1 MPRPGK
7 KPVVTAVVEGPFWPS
22 AVEPPTGNA
31 LIVGTKWRE
40 WRPNS
45 KIPDP
50 GNPAHMKITTHF
62 TILALAMSTP
72 AFAGDWL
79 SWRGPFNSGVSA
91 EHYKN
96 GKLNETPAWTYES
109 HGRGTPVICD
119 GKVFSWGYKG
129 EKEELVEVLSVLDE
143 MTGKKLWEAELKDF
157 ISDTVY
163 NRYSIGSPAVDPETK
178 RVYLLTSYGVFVCWD
193 FDGKEIWRHSL
204 MEEIGRMTFPN
215 SKVGCPVIEGD
226 LVIVR
231 GITSNWGADGPAADR
246 FYAYDKM
253 SGQLVWTC
261 LPGESPPKDS
271 SFSNP
276 VFETR
281 DGKRVFYAG
290 TGCGNIV
297 CVNARNGKPLWRH
310 KMSKGG
316 VNNSPMLHKGT
327 VIMIHGEENPDTA
340 DKGRLLAVKL
350 PEKFDKE
357 QIVEDPETG
366 KEAWQAA
373 EAWRTHLRAETS
385 SPVLYGEHIYL
396 VDDDG
401 NMVSVNASTGEE
413 EWQLQVAAHN
423 IHSSPLVVDGLVYF
437 VTEQGKLTVV
447 KPGEK
452 SAEIVQ
458 QIKLDGAGLAQ
469 PAVVNGRLFVHTQG
483 KFYCFN
489 IDNSGITSDPVPA
502 VDIPKAGPAAALQI
516 IPSEF
521 VVHPG
526 GSTKFRLRSIDAN
539 GFPVKEVKSATFETF
554 IPPTAKVKAK
564 IEDAK
569 FNDNNELVANAD
581 AKAGAGAFKATTK
594 DGLFGIVRGR
604 VMTVPP
610 IMQDFEKY
618 NLTEDQPQE
627 GVKFAYPPLAWIG
640 GRFKFDIRELDGN
653 KVFAKTFDRL
663 LFQRAT
669 VFIGTSDMANY
680 TVQADVMTD
689 GNRRVKSDVGI
700 INQRYA
706 FVLKGNANE
715 LEVSSN
721 YERLKRV
728 RPFKVEALKW
738 YTLKSQVKV
747 DADGING
754 TVYAKA
760 WEKGTPE
767 PDAWTL
773 EEKVNPV
780 HTQGSPGLFGF
791 TPQNQKRVYIDNIQ
805 VTPNK

>member
-1 MPRPGK
+1 MKNTTP
-7 KPVVTAVVEGPFWPS
+7 
-22 AVEPPTGNA
+22 
-31 LIVGTKWRE
+31 LIL
-40 WRPNS
+40 
-45 KIPDP
+45 
-50 GNPAHMKITTHF
+50 
-62 TILALAMSTP
+62 LALAMGTS

-79 SWRGPFNSGVSA
+79 SYRGPFQSGVSA
-91 EHYKN
+91 EHYKK
-96 GKLNETPAWTYES
+96 GKLSDTPAWTYDS
-109 HGRGTPVICD
+109 HGRGTPVIAD

-129 EKEELVEVLSVLDE
+129 EKEELVEVLTALSE
-143 MTGKKLWEAELKDF
+143 KTGKKLWEVELKDF

-163 NRYSIGSPAVDPETK
+163 NRYAIGSPAVDLESK
-178 RVYLLTSYGVFVCWD
+178 RVYLLTSYGVFGCWS

-226 LVIVR
+226 LVIIR

-246 FYAYDKM
+246 FYAYDKIT
-253 SGQLVWTC
+253 GELVWSS

-316 VNNSPMLHKGT
+316 VNNAPMLYKGT
-327 VIMIHGEENPDTA
+327 VIMMHGEENPDTA
-340 DKGRLLAVKL
+340 DKGRLLAVKV
-350 PEKFDKE
+350 PEKFGKE
-357 QIVEDPETG
+357 QIVEDPETSPD
-366 KEAWQAA
+366 AWKAA
-373 EAWRTHLRAETS
+373 EVWRTHLRAETS
-385 SPVLYGEHIYL
+385 SAVLYGSHIYL
-396 VDDDG
+396 VDDEG
-401 NMVSVNASTGEE
+401 TLSSVSADTGAI
-413 EWQLQVAAHN
+413 EWHIPVAAHN
-423 IHSSPLVVDGLVYF
+423 IHSSPLVLDGLIYF

-458 QIKLDGAGLAQ
+458 TIKLDGIGLAQ
-469 PAVVNGRLFVHTQG
+469 PAVINGHMYIHTQN

-489 IDNSGITSDPVPA
+489 IKNSGIKTDKVPA
-502 VDIPKAGPAAALQI
+502 AEIPKAGPPAALQI

-526 GSTKFRLRSIDAN
+526 GSAKFSLRSVDAN
-539 GFPVKEVKSATFETF
+539 GFTVAEVKTATFETF

-569 FNDNNELVANAD
+569 FNDKNELVANAD
-581 AKAGAGAFKATTK
+581 AKAGAGAFKATA
-594 DGLFGIVRGR
+594 DGIFGIVRGR
-604 VMTVPP
+604 VMPEPP
-610 IMQDFEKY
+610 IKQDFEKY
-618 NLTEDQPQE
+618 TLTEDQPTE
-627 GVKFAYPPLAWIG
+627 GIKFAYPPLAWIG

-669 VFIGTSDMANY
+669 VFIGTSDMRNY

-728 RPFKVEALKW
+728 RPFKVEAGKW
-738 YTLKSQVKV
+738 YTLKSKVGV
-747 DADGING
+747 DADGIHG
-754 TVYAKA
+754 TLYAKA
-760 WEKGTPE
+760 WEKGQPE
-767 PDAWTL
+767 PEAWTL
-773 EEKVNPV
+773 EEKIDPV
-780 HTQGSPGLFGF
+780 HKQGSPGLYGF

>member
-1 MPRPGK
+1 
-7 KPVVTAVVEGPFWPS
+7 
-22 AVEPPTGNA
+22 
-31 LIVGTKWRE
+31 
-40 WRPNS
+40 
-45 KIPDP
+45 
-50 GNPAHMKITTHF
+50 MKITTPL
-62 TILALAMSTP
+62 TILALAMGGSV
-72 AFAGDWL
+72 FAGDWL
-79 SWRGPFNSGVSA
+79 TWRGPFNTGVSA
-91 EHYKN
+91 EHYKD
-96 GKLNETPAWTYES
+96 GKLSDKPAWTYDT
-109 HGRGTPVICD
+109 HGRGTPVIVD
-119 GKVFSWGYKG
+119 GKVFSFGYRG
-129 EKEELVEVLSVLDE
+129 EKEELVEVMSVLDE
-143 MTGKKLWEAELKDF
+143 KTGKKLWEVEIKDF

-178 RVYLLTSYGVFVCWD
+178 RVYLLTAYGVFVCWD
-193 FDGKEIWRHSL
+193 YDGKEIWRHSL

-246 FYAYDKM
+246 FYAYDKIT
-253 SGQLVWTC
+253 GELVWST

-271 SFSNP
+271 SFSTP
-276 VFETR
+276 VLETR

-297 CVNARNGKPLWRH
+297 CVNARNGKALWRH

-316 VNNSPMLHKGT
+316 VNNTPLIYKDT
-327 VIMIHGEENPDTA
+327 IIMIHGEENPDTA

-350 PEKFDKE
+350 PKKFDKE
-357 QIVEDPETG
+357 QIIEDPEVN
-366 KEAWQAA
+366 KEAWQGA
-373 EAWRTHLRAETS
+373 EAWRIHLRAETS
-385 SPVLYGEHIYL
+385 SPVLYGSHVYL

-401 NMVSVNASTGEE
+401 KLSSVNADNGEL
-413 EWQLQVAAHN
+413 EWQIPVAAHN
-423 IHSSPLVVDGLVYF
+423 IHSSPLVVDGLIYF
-437 VTEQGKLTVV
+437 NTEQGKLTIV

-452 SAEIVQ
+452 SAEILKV
-458 QIKLDGAGLAQ
+458 IELDGIGLAQ
-469 PAVVNGRLFVHTQG
+469 PAVINGHLFVHTQN

-489 IDNSGITSDPVPA
+489 MENSGITTDTVAAPE
-502 VDIPKAGPAAALQI
+502 IPKAGAPAALQI

-526 GSTKFRLRSIDAN
+526 GTAKFHLRSIDAN
-539 GFPVKEVKSATFETF
+539 GFPVAEVKAASFETF

-569 FNDNNELVANAD
+569 FNANNELVANAD
-581 AKAGAGAFKATTK
+581 AKPGAGAFKATA

-604 VMTVPP
+604 VMANLP
-610 IMQDFEKY
+610 IMQNFDKY
-618 NLTEDQPQE
+618 ELNEDQPQE
-627 GVKFAYPPLAWIG
+627 SVKFAYPPLAWIG

-669 VFIGTSDMANY
+669 VFIGTPDMSNY
-680 TVQADVMTD
+680 TVKADVMTD

-700 INQRYA
+700 INQRYM
-706 FVLKGNANE
+706 FTLKGNANE

-721 YERLKRV
+721 FERLKRV
-728 RPFKVEALKW
+728 RPFKIEALKW
-738 YTLKSQVKV
+738 YTLKSQVIV
-747 DADGING
+747 GADGING
-754 TVYAKA
+754 TVRAKV

-773 EEKVNPV
+773 EEKVSPV
-780 HTQGSPGLFGF
+780 HSQGSPGLFGF
-791 TPQNQKRVYIDNIQ
+791 TPQNQKRVYIDNIE
-805 VTPNK
+805 VTANK

>member
-1 MPRPGK
+1 
-7 KPVVTAVVEGPFWPS
+7 
-22 AVEPPTGNA
+22 
-31 LIVGTKWRE
+31 
-40 WRPNS
+40 
-45 KIPDP
+45 
-50 GNPAHMKITTHF
+50 MKITTHF
-62 TILALAMSTP
+62 TILALAMSTS
-72 AFAGDWL
+72 AFAGDWT

-96 GKLNETPAWTYES
+96 GKLSETPAWTYES
-109 HGRGTPVICD
+109 HGRGTPVVCD

-143 MTGKKLWEAELKDF
+143 KTGKKIWEVELKDF

-163 NRYSIGSPAVDPETK
+163 NRYSIGSPAVDSETK
-178 RVYLLTSYGVFVCWD
+178 RVYLLTSYGVFGCWD
-193 FDGKEIWRHSL
+193 FEGKEIWRHSL

-246 FYAYDKM
+246 FYAYDKI
-253 SGQLVWTC
+253 SGELVWTC

-316 VNNSPMLHKGT
+316 VNNSPMLYKDM
-327 VIMIHGEENPDTA
+327 VIMTHGEENPDTA

-350 PEKFDKE
+350 PTKFGKE
-357 QIVEDPETG
+357 QIVEDPEIN

-373 EAWRTHLRAETS
+373 EAWRIHLRAETS
-385 SPVLYGEHIYL
+385 SPVLAGNHIYL

-401 NMVSVNASTGEE
+401 NMNSVNADTGVE
-413 EWQLQVAAHN
+413 EWQIQVAAHN

-447 KPGEK
+447 KPGDK
-452 SAEIVQ
+452 SAEIIQ
-458 QIKLDGAGLAQ
+458 QIKLDGIGLAQ
-469 PAVVNGRLFVHTQG
+469 PVVINGHLFVHTQN

-489 IDNSGITSDPVPA
+489 IENSGITTDPVPA
-502 VDIPKAGPAAALQI
+502 LDIPKAGPAAALQI
-516 IPSEF
+516 IPPEF
-521 VVHPG
+521 VVSP
-526 GSTKFRLRSIDAN
+526 GSTAKFSLRSVDAN
-539 GFPVKEVKSATFETF
+539 GFVVGPVAKVSWDTF

-569 FNDNNELVANAD
+569 FNDANELTANAD
-581 AKAGAGAFKATTK
+581 AKPGAGAFKATAE
-594 DGLFGIVRGR
+594 GGIFGVVRGR
-604 VMTVPP
+604 VLSKPP
-610 IMQDFEKY
+610 FKQDFEKY
-618 NLTEDQPQE
+618 ELTEEFAADADNPAY
-627 GVKFAYPPLAWIG
+627 KYAYPPLPWIG
-640 GRFKFDIRELDGN
+640 ARFKFQVMDVDGN
-653 KVFAKTFDRL
+653 KVLGKSFDRL

-669 VFIGTSDMANY
+669 VFMGAPDMKNY

-689 GNRRVKSDVGI
+689 GSRRAKSDVGI

-728 RPFKVEALKW
+728 RPFKIEPKKW

-767 PDAWTL
+767 PEAWTL
-773 EEKVNPV
+773 EEKVSPV
-780 HTQGSPGLFGF
+780 HTQGCPGLFGF

>member
-1 MPRPGK
+1 
-7 KPVVTAVVEGPFWPS
+7 
-22 AVEPPTGNA
+22 
-31 LIVGTKWRE
+31 
-40 WRPNS
+40 
-45 KIPDP
+45 
-50 GNPAHMKITTHF
+50 MKNITP
-62 TILALAMSTP
+62 ISLLALALSTS

-91 EHYKN
+91 EHYKKA
-96 GKLNETPAWTYES
+96 KLSETPAWTYES

-119 GKVFSWGYKG
+119 GKVFSWGYLG
-129 EKEELVEVLSVLDE
+129 EKEELVEVLTALDE
-143 MTGKKLWEAELKDF
+143 KTGKKLWEVRLKDF

-163 NRYSIGSPAVDPETK
+163 NRYSIGSPAVDPLTK
-178 RVYLLTSYGVFVCWD
+178 RVYLLTSYGVFGCWD

-253 SGQLVWTC
+253 SGQLVWTS

-316 VNNSPMLHKGT
+316 VNNSPMLYKDT

-340 DKGRLLAVKL
+340 DKGRLLAVKV
-350 PEKFDKE
+350 PQKFGNE
-357 QIVEDPETG
+357 QIIEDPEIA
-366 KEAWQAA
+366 KDAWQAA
-373 EAWRTHLRAETS
+373 EVWRTHLRAETS
-385 SPVLYGEHIYL
+385 SPVLAGNHIYL

-401 NMVSVNASTGEE
+401 NMVSANADTGEE
-413 EWQLQVAAHN
+413 EWELQVAAHN
-423 IHSSPLVVDGLVYF
+423 IHSSPLVVDGLIYF

-447 KPGEK
+447 KPGDK
-452 SAEIVQ
+452 TAEIVQ
-458 QIKLDGAGLAQ
+458 QIKLDGIGLAQ
-469 PAVVNGRLFVHTQG
+469 PAVINGRLFVHTQN
-483 KFYCFN
+483 KFYCFK
-489 IDNSGITSDPVPA
+489 IENSGVTTDKVPVA
-502 VDIPKAGPAAALQI
+502 KIPKAGPAAGLQI
-516 IPSEF
+516 IPPEF
-521 VVHPG
+521 VVSP
-526 GSTKFRLRSIDAN
+526 GSTAKFKLRSVDAN
-539 GFPVKEVKSATFETF
+539 GFVVGPVTKASWDTF

-569 FNDNNELVANAD
+569 FNDANELVANAD
-581 AKAGAGAFKATTK
+581 AKPGAGAFKATAE
-594 DGLFGIVRGR
+594 GGIFGIVRGR
-604 VMTVPP
+604 VLAKPP
-610 IMQDFEKY
+610 FKQDFEKY
-618 NLTEDQPQE
+618 ELTEEFGADADNPAY
-627 GVKFAYPPLAWIG
+627 KYAYPPLPWIG
-640 GRFKFDIRELDGN
+640 ARFKFQVMEVDGN
-653 KVFAKTFDRL
+653 KVLGKSFDRL

-669 VFIGTSDMANY
+669 VFMGAPDMKDY

-689 GNRRVKSDVGI
+689 GSRRGKSDVGI

-728 RPFKVEALKW
+728 RPFKIEPKKW

-754 TVYAKA
+754 TLCAKA

-767 PDAWTL
+767 PEAWTL

-780 HTQGSPGLFGF
+780 HTQGCPGLFGF

-805 VTPNK
+805 VTPNQ